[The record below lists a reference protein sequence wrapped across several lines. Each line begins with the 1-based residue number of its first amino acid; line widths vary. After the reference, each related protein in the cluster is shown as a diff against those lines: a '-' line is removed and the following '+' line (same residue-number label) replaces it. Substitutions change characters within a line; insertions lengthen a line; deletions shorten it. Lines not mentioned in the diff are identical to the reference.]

1 VIGERWV
8 FGYGSL
14 VWRPAFDHLERAPAY
29 LRDFARRFWQGSPD
43 HRGIPRAPG
52 RVVTLV
58 REAGAVCWGVGY
70 RVAPD
75 AWESVLRG
83 LDARESGGFE
93 RVSVEVGFADGTRRP
108 APALV
113 YVAPEGNPNF
123 LGPAP
128 IEQIAHQVL
137 GARGRSGSNADY
149 VMRLADALREIGADD
164 PHVFELAERVAS
176 ARGIPA
182 GG

>member
-1 VIGERWV
+1 VIPERWV

-43 HRGIPRAPG
+43 HRGTPRAPG

-58 REAGAVCWGVGY
+58 REAGAVCWGVAY

-75 AWESVLRG
+75 AWEAALRR
-83 LDARESGGFE
+83 LDERESGGFE
-93 RVSVEVGFADGTRRP
+93 RVRVDLGFADAARRP
-108 APALV
+108 APGLV
-113 YVAPEGNPNF
+113 YVAPAGNPNF

-128 IEQIAHQVL
+128 VEEIARQVL
-137 GARGRSGSNADY
+137 HARGRSGSNADY
-149 VMRLADALREIGADD
+149 VMRLADALREIDADD
-164 PHVFELAERVAS
+164 PHVFELAERIAAERAADAS
-176 ARGIPA
+176 R
-182 GG
+182 